1 MMDEI
6 IMDATDRRII
16 NTLQSGI
23 PVCDRPFAQAANALG
38 IDEDSLIQRLIR
50 LRKQGMLSR
59 IGPMYHAERMCG
71 GLTLAAMRVPK
82 KELDRVAAQVNAFDE
97 VAHNYERDHAFNMW
111 FVLATETVEGIADAL
126 SSIEKTTGYPV
137 YNMPKL
143 EEFYVG
149 LRFEV

>member
-1 MMDEI
+1 
-6 IMDATDRRII
+6 MDATDRRII

-23 PVCDRPFAQAANALG
+23 PVCDRPFEQAANALD
-38 IDEDSLIQRLIR
+38 IDEDTLIQRLIR

-59 IGPMYHAERMCG
+59 IGPMYHAERMGG

-97 VAHNYERDHAFNMW
+97 VAHNYERDHVFNMW
-111 FVLATETVEGIADAL
+111 FVLATETVDGIADTL
-126 SSIEKTTGYPV
+126 SMIEKTTGYPV